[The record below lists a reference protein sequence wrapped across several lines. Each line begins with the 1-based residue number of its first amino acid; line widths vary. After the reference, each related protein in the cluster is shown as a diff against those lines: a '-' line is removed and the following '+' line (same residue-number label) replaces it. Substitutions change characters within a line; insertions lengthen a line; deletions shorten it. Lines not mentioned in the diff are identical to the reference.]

1 MHTPHCWSTQT
12 HYTSNHHTH
21 TIALTHPVT
30 HPIIYPTRVLKSPT
44 YLSLHWGTVAKTC
57 RYIYHIR
64 CQTSTHK
71 QMHRL
76 LAREPHNNKP
86 PSPSRYYIPPIYT
99 LCNIVQGRY
108 RYMRDLQSLNTARP
122 QKQPILP
129 HSAAL
134 ITIPLNLETWSQAP
148 MHHPDPTF
156 SQYILSGH
164 MGWLPCTITLDT
176 DQPTRSNSKATVIE
190 WVALDTRSFIA
201 EKLQCKR
208 RHIDTGMLYLLRI
221 PGRCHQLVHT
231 CGHGALLAKLARI
244 EWCQSTPTI
253 DHCWASSG
261 TTLSFS
267 TLLSL
272 LGFALPQRYSRQSP
286 IYFCGQCT
294 AMAYSTHC
302 TTRTTSCSSAPLVT
316 PAALTNSTPPWQP
329 AGR

>member
-122 QKQPILP
+122 QKQPTLP

-134 ITIPLNLETWSQAP
+134 ITIPLN
-148 MHHPDPTF
+148 
-156 SQYILSGH
+156 
-164 MGWLPCTITLDT
+164 
-176 DQPTRSNSKATVIE
+176 
-190 WVALDTRSFIA
+190 
-201 EKLQCKR
+201 R
-208 RHIDTGMLYLLRI
+208 R
-221 PGRCHQLVHT
+221 PGRRLRCITQILHL
-231 CGHGALLAKLARI
+231 R
-244 EWCQSTPTI
+244 S
-253 DHCWASSG
+253 
-261 TTLSFS
+261 
-267 TLLSL
+267 
-272 LGFALPQRYSRQSP
+272 
-286 IYFCGQCT
+286 
-294 AMAYSTHC
+294 
-302 TTRTTSCSSAPLVT
+302 TSCPGIWDGSHAQSL
-316 PAALTNSTPPWQP
+316 SI
-329 AGR
+329 